1 MNKSSFDMIL
11 DKKGEAVLT
20 HMEQL
25 THTAIVGSKRLSE
38 KDAFF
43 AQIVCEAIRLRNIS
57 STFFVSSKD
66 ESFRIYSLAKKMKRR
81 VVMISP
87 SFVPFSEDL
96 SNGNFDKIVDYIK
109 YSNYI
114 YNDYIIVVDVEYMKD
129 RVLSEKFIG
138 LMLDIIKTS
147 ILDTEKTALKKHNI
161 YFDDAHL
168 YLDHVSELMY
178 YGREY
183 NVSLFF
189 FVRNCIDFFGDKDI
203 KLLVNNCGNKI
214 VLNSASDLD
223 KEYFLV
229 NENDY
234 LDTNAIVM
242 INSSKKTKIE
252 IKVDDI
258 SSGNYF
264 ELSEKEIKSLK
275 KLILGKVS
283 RYEKKV
289 LSASS
294 SEYDSSVL
302 KPLSPNPCN
311 DELLVKI
318 EEKRIDGSGNSKN
331 ISQNYIKKDVELDIK
346 NIKSGEIGKSMEER
360 KRNLFG
366 RQDREE
372 LIIDYLLEDMD
383 EDMDEE

>member
-1 MNKSSFDMIL
+1 MNKSSFDIIL
-11 DKKGEAVLT
+11 DKKEKVALT
-20 HMEQL
+20 HLEQL
-25 THTAIVGSKRLSE
+25 AHTAIVGSKRLSE
-38 KDAFF
+38 KDDFF
-43 AQIVCEAIRLRNIS
+43 AHIVCEAVRLRNVS

-96 SNGNFDKIVDYIK
+96 SIGSFDRVVDYIR

-114 YNDYIIVVDVEYMKD
+114 YNDYIVVVDVEYMKNKS
-129 RVLSEKFIG
+129 LSKKFID
-138 LMLDIIKTS
+138 LMLNIIERS
-147 ILDTEKTALKKHNI
+147 VLDTEKTALKKHNI

-168 YLDHVSELMY
+168 YSDRVSELMY

-189 FVRNCIDFFGDKDI
+189 FVRNCLDFFGDKNI

-214 VLNSASDLD
+214 VLNSASELD

-229 NENDY
+229 DKNDY
-234 LDTNAIVM
+234 LDTNAIVV
-242 INSSKKTKIE
+242 INNKKTKLE
-252 IKVDDI
+252 IKAENI
-258 SSGNYF
+258 SSGDYF
-264 ELSEKEIKSLK
+264 ELSEREIKSLK
-275 KLILGKVS
+275 RLILAKIS
-283 RYEKKV
+283 RYESKV
-289 LSASS
+289 LSSNS
-294 SEYDSSVL
+294 REYDSGVL
-302 KPLSPNPCN
+302 KSLDSSSNN

-318 EEKRIDGSGNSKN
+318 EEKFIDDSRDSRN
-331 ISQNYIKKDVELDIK
+331 IRPNDIK
-346 NIKSGEIGKSMEER
+346 ENVKLNIKADKNAETSKSVEER
-360 KRNLFG
+360 RKSLFG

-383 EDMDEE
+383 DFEE